1 MSEPMDPAQDPQSPD
16 PEEKPARGGVFRDIT
31 GVGSRLRSALL
42 VPTLALVTALLI
54 GGFIIAVSDPDLV
67 RLWQDDAGKAFT
79 DTLATVGR
87 SYKALFDGS
96 FGSTNAVSE
105 TLFAATPLILAGLAV
120 AVGFQAGLFNIGAE
134 GQMLMGGMVGL
145 YIGFIHRAFDEA
157 TAILAGD
164 ALLTLAFQVLSRAKG
179 IPEARI
185 QKVIQ
190 VVSQAIGT
198 HGMVGGQAADLKF
211 NEKKTTLTDLNRI
224 NRLKTGALIT
234 ACCEGGAIWAG
245 ATQSERL
252 HARKYGET
260 VGFLFQLVDDIIDG
274 DGYASMVGK
283 EAAFKKA
290 ATIRDKAKRE
300 LRTFGKKAE
309 TLLSFCDFLYER
321 KH

>member
-1 MSEPMDPAQDPQSPD
+1 MDIKKALHKKAQTVD
-16 PEEKPARGGVFRDIT
+16 
-31 GVGSRLRSALL
+31 
-42 VPTLALVTALLI
+42 LALGRVLPNGTTYPKHLAQAMRYSVFS
-54 GGFIIAVSDPDLV
+54 GGKRVRPFLV
-67 RLWQDDAGKAFT
+67 LESAK
-79 DTLATVGR
+79 LC
-87 SYKALFDGS
+87 
-96 FGSTNAVSE
+96 GSTAVQ
-105 TLFAATPLILAGLAV
+105 AMPLACAV
-120 AVGFQAGLFNIGAE
+120 EIIHAYSLVHDDLPAMDNDDFRRGKKTC
-134 GQMLMGGMVGL
+134 
-145 YIGFIHRAFDEA
+145 HRAFDEA